1 MAQEFGLQ
9 FGGKDQ
15 VTALTVKL
23 NLDAVGDNEALR
35 FSRDFRRDLES
46 LDGVDVVETPGVGVS
61 GARGELS
68 MIGAFALAV
77 MSHEV
82 MPMLVQLLKSYLSRD
97 DRVTIDLT
105 LPNGKTISI
114 NSSPSTAE
122 QLKGLLAELGP

>member
-1 MAQEFGLQ
+1 MA
-9 FGGKDQ
+9 
-15 VTALTVKL
+15 ALTVKL
-23 NLDAVGDNEALR
+23 NLDAVEDNEALR
-35 FSRDFRRDLES
+35 LSRDFRRDLES
-46 LDGVDVVETPGVGVS
+46 LDGVEVVDTPGAGVP

-82 MPMLVQLLKSYLSRD
+82 VPILVQLLKGYIARD

-105 LPNGKTISI
+105 LPNGKTVSI
-114 NSSPSTAE
+114 NSTPSAAE

>member
-1 MAQEFGLQ
+1 
-9 FGGKDQ
+9 

-35 FSRDFRRDLES
+35 FSRDLRRDIES
-46 LDGVDVVETPGVGVS
+46 LDGVEVVDSPAAGVA

-82 MPMLVQLLKSYLSRD
+82 MPMLVQLLKGYIARD

-114 NSSPSTAE
+114 NSSPSAAE